1 MSSCG
6 HNDKYATPPHDD
18 VFDHVG
24 HLGNG
29 VYVKMPKL
37 KNVLH
42 QENSMFVI
50 MSSDSALSPFLF
62 TACMSS
68 NLLDYKDSVDDVLM
82 K

>member
-1 MSSCG
+1 
-6 HNDKYATPPHDD
+6 
-18 VFDHVG
+18 
-24 HLGNG
+24 
-29 VYVKMPKL
+29 MPKL

-42 QENSMFVI
+42 QENNMFVI